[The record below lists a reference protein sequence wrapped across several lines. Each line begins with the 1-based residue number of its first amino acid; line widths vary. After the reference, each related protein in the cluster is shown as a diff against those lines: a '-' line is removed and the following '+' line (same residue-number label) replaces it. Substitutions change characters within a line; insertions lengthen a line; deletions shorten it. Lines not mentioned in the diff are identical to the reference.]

1 MCSLWEL
8 VRNLLSN
15 LLCDGFFIE
24 LRYSSSSNSDL
35 KEDRKDYLEELIN
48 VCFQNVVYLFLI
60 LLIYLVN

>member
-8 VRNLLSN
+8 VRNLLSS

-24 LRYSSSSNSDL
+24 VRYSSSLNSDL
-35 KEDRKDYLEELIN
+35 KEDRKDNLEELIN
-48 VCFQNVVYLFLI
+48 MCFQKVVYLFLI